1 MVSMTLGQ
9 KSTKVFTVLLV
20 LLPAA
25 FLACGG
31 DDENCAPYD
40 SDELPPATAVIRVNE
55 SNFTM
60 VPSTVQV
67 GDRVEWQNW
76 FRQPRTVISG
86 TGPDDPE
93 RGQLFSETLLPY
105 CSGEAIGGRFQMV
118 FTEPDTIHFY
128 NDILPPGYVG
138 NFHGMF
144 IVLP

>member
-1 MVSMTLGQ
+1 MTLRQ
-9 KSTKVFTVLLV
+9 KSTSLFTTLLV
-20 LLPAA
+20 LSSAA
-25 FLACGG
+25 LFACGG

-40 SDELPPATAVIRVNE
+40 SDELPAASHVIRVNE

-60 VPSTVQV
+60 VPSIVNV
-67 GDRVEWQNW
+67 GDRVEWQNRW
-76 FRQPRTVISG
+76 REARTVISG

-128 NDILPPGYVG
+128 NDILPPGYIG

-144 IVLP
+144 IVVP

>member
-1 MVSMTLGQ
+1 MTLRQ
-9 KSTKVFTVLLV
+9 KSTSLFTVLLF
-20 LLPAA
+20 LSSAA
-25 FLACGG
+25 FFGCG

-40 SDELPPATAVIRVNE
+40 ADELPAANAVIRVNE
-55 SNFTM
+55 SNFTQ
-60 VPSTVQV
+60 VPSTVHV
-67 GDRVEWQNW
+67 GDRVEWQNR
-76 FRQPRTVISG
+76 FRESRTVISG

-118 FTEPDTIHFY
+118 FTEVDTIHFY